1 MPTAE
6 GVSIVLSTDS
16 QNLQNLFSFA
26 ALQEL
31 SEQDDLVFADRWQSG
46 ATGDTAQHFG
56 GECICHF
63 ASLSL
68 PPSNVRSASV
78 SWAKLACVSLLGT
91 WET

>member
-1 MPTAE
+1 MGSMSTAAA
-6 GVSIVLSTDS
+6 VSIVLSIDS

-46 ATGDTAQHFG
+46 ATGDTAQRFG

-68 PPSNVRSASV
+68 SPRNVRSASV
-78 SWAKLACVSLLGT
+78 S
-91 WET
+91 

>member
-31 SEQDDLVFADRWQSG
+31 SEQDDLAYADRWQSG
-46 ATGDTAQHFG
+46 ATGDTAQRFG
-56 GECICHF
+56 GVCICHV

-68 PPSNVRSASV
+68 SPRNVRSAR
-78 SWAKLACVSLLGT
+78 
-91 WET
+91 